1 MTTSGINVEL
11 SRFRIAAE
19 RGYDLATEKYT
30 KIVLT
35 LQRAAQSVESSHSK
49 QSKMAQ
55 LQNTALLSKQNEE
68 IQELKEKIS
77 VIRENIESLKAQQ
90 KDFSIVVYGRAMA
103 GKSTLMEIL
112 TRGDGKSIGKGTKRK
127 KQEIREYY
135 WNGLKLIDFPGFEFF
150 NNDENDK
157 SGMNA
162 AKTADLVLFLLTNEE
177 PQPEEAQCFAQ
188 LKSLGKPILCI
199 VNIKKTLN
207 FKKKD
212 AAVKELQQI
221 FSEDEEIQAVIE
233 NFKSFAPNY
242 HQDWSDIKFFPTHLE
257 SAYLAHANKN
267 PDEKLYEASHF
278 QEVGDFIMDKVR
290 RDGTF
295 LRIKNYVDAVAVPT
309 NAILM
314 KIFEHAKNSFKECKL
329 WTDSHKNVR
338 EWRHEFWGHANTKLY
353 KIFENLQQNLNY
365 EIQEFVEENY
375 DAKDV
380 AGKWRKHIQDFG
392 YIARYQQILEYLAV
406 KCEVELKELDAEL
419 TNELKYSLAGKTQTD
434 IEIKGTMP
442 WTQYIKI
449 NLPKLENFVSV
460 SEFSANVTDNTNLKF
475 GGFFSFFENKENKI
489 RDAKDKL
496 FKQLK
501 DSSFAALTKV
511 NNQAREILNRYMLVN
526 IDEFSNVLANYAL
539 MLARLGKSQSEIA
552 ENLIGEY
559 NELNS
564 VLFEDAFS
572 YKGVENVWGIRAT
585 MRIPGEMS
593 IVIVDNTDINPHDIS
608 ELLGERFFIMKP
620 QKNWNENMKKVLH
633 CDFKLDSYQLDFE
646 TDDKT
651 HSVTPL
657 EKVNPTRLKLAQ
669 QISPYPI
676 MA

>member
-1 MTTSGINVEL
+1 M
-11 SRFRIAAE
+11 
-19 RGYDLATEKYT
+19 
-30 KIVLT
+30 
-35 LQRAAQSVESSHSK
+35 
-49 QSKMAQ
+49 
-55 LQNTALLSKQNEE
+55 
-68 IQELKEKIS
+68 
-77 VIRENIESLKAQQ
+77 
-90 KDFSIVVYGRAMA
+90 
-103 GKSTLMEIL
+103 
-112 TRGDGKSIGKGTKRK
+112 
-127 KQEIREYY
+127 
-135 WNGLKLIDFPGFEFF
+135 
-150 NNDENDK
+150 
-157 SGMNA
+157 
-162 AKTADLVLFLLTNEE
+162 
-177 PQPEEAQCFAQ
+177 
-188 LKSLGKPILCI
+188 
-199 VNIKKTLN
+199 
-207 FKKKD
+207 
-212 AAVKELQQI
+212 
-221 FSEDEEIQAVIE
+221 
-233 NFKSFAPNY
+233 
-242 HQDWSDIKFFPTHLE
+242 
-257 SAYLAHANKN
+257 
-267 PDEKLYEASHF
+267 
-278 QEVGDFIMDKVR
+278 
-290 RDGTF
+290 
-295 LRIKNYVDAVAVPT
+295 
-309 NAILM
+309 
-314 KIFEHAKNSFKECKL
+314 
-329 WTDSHKNVR
+329 
-338 EWRHEFWGHANTKLY
+338 
-353 KIFENLQQNLNY
+353 
-365 EIQEFVEENY
+365 
-375 DAKDV
+375 
-380 AGKWRKHIQDFG
+380 
-392 YIARYQQILEYLAV
+392 
-406 KCEVELKELDAEL
+406 

-449 NLPKLENFVSV
+449 SLPKLENFVSV

-511 NNQAREILNRYMLVN
+511 NNQAREILNKYMLVN